1 MFGRLLLL
9 FHLHPLGRE
18 ANVLALK
25 VGIKALRRRRKEMR
39 KHHLPAMASFSET
52 NPPCLSDIILP
63 FLTVTSSAVFCLY

>member
-25 VGIKALRRRRKEMR
+25 VGIKALRRRRKGMR

-52 NPPCLSDIILP
+52 NPPLP
-63 FLTVTSSAVFCLY
+63 V